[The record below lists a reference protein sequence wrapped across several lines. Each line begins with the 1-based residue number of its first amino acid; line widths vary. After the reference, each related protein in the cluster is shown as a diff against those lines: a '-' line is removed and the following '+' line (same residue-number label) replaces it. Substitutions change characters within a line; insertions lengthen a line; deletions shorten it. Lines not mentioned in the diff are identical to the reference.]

1 MKIKKCIIPIA
12 GKGTRFLPITK
23 TVSKEMLP
31 IINDPTIL
39 LLAKECLLSGIEEII
54 FVVGN
59 HNYELVKNFFS
70 ENVELNEFLK
80 NDSKKELLNDINEI
94 ISKIKIHYVFQDENI
109 RGTAGALYA
118 AKDLFEEDEYFGV
131 MFGDDLFYSDYPAL
145 KQLID
150 EAEENHCNV
159 AGVGEVEKELIPN
172 YGIIRFSHDN
182 VVDGIV
188 EKPAIEEAPSNLA
201 IRGRYIL
208 HSTFFAN
215 VLKNEK
221 HNNNEYFL
229 PDVLM
234 SLNEPIRAVNIKG
247 NYFDIGSHSGFIEA
261 NVFYGLKDNKI
272 NEELKKF
279 ISKVGE

>member
-31 IINDPTIL
+31 IINEPTIL

-70 ENVELNEFLK
+70 ENSELNEFLK

-94 ISKIKIHYVFQDENI
+94 ISKIMIHYVFQDENI

-131 MFGDDLFYSDYPAL
+131 MFGDDLFYSNYPAL

-150 EAEENHCNV
+150 EAEKNYCNV

-172 YGIIRFSHDN
+172 YGIIKFSHDN
-182 VVDGIV
+182 IVDGIV
-188 EKPAIEEAPSNLA
+188 EKPAIEESPSNLA
-201 IRGRYIL
+201 IRGRYVL

-229 PDVLM
+229 PDVLL
-234 SLNEPIRAVNIKG
+234 SLNEEIRAVNIKG
-247 NYFDIGSHSGFIEA
+247 DYFDIGSHLGFIEA